1 MQSSVIMF
9 KISFLFVSVWLY
21 SLARGKES
29 LHNQNQQCANVRA
42 ENMEL
47 EEEMNQLEESHK

>member
-9 KISFLFVSVWLY
+9 KISFVSVWLY

>member
-9 KISFLFVSVWLY
+9 KISFVSVWLY

-29 LHNQNQQCANVRA
+29 LHNQNQQCAKVRA